1 MFLSGLRRRE
11 IGRRAGA
18 GCILGFALLA
28 TACSPATS
36 PPAESPNMTRPEV
49 ESQQLEAFTEDAAG
63 TPHGFTATE
72 PGTHLR
78 YGETAS
84 VLTES
89 REGNIS
95 YFKVRV
101 DAPRL
106 ADNIRPTG
114 SSEDFTL
121 PESAS
126 TICFPVSLTYL
137 GAADTSAPTSLPDLA
152 PATADGSRANEVPNS
167 AAASCPYS
175 QVPAIPKV
183 GQTYRTALVSFTEP
197 AHAASDPH
205 GAQFHFHVPSFNRL
219 DRAEAIS
226 WG

>member
-1 MFLSGLRRRE
+1 
-11 IGRRAGA
+11 
-18 GCILGFALLA
+18 
-28 TACSPATS
+28 
-36 PPAESPNMTRPEV
+36 MTRPEV

-63 TPHGFTATE
+63 APHGFTATE

-126 TICFPVSLTYL
+126 TILSL
-137 GAADTSAPTSLPDLA
+137 
-152 PATADGSRANEVPNS
+152 
-167 AAASCPYS
+167 
-175 QVPAIPKV
+175 I
-183 GQTYRTALVSFTEP
+183 
-197 AHAASDPH
+197 H
-205 GAQFHFHVPSFNRL
+205 
-219 DRAEAIS
+219 I
-226 WG
+226 